1 MRNDYGNL
9 RYALLGNEPQRCI
22 LMHAAR
28 SPGCWLVRTMSL
40 PRLPQ
45 CRRCAAVRDAVL
57 VEVAMLLFSV
67 LLTLY
72 TTWAT
77 FTDDY
82 TSAATEG
89 ADGLSDTDAG
99 AHAVGDHHDRAE
111 GASKRSRDVGAGEV
125 LHALIRHVQHF
136 VIVTRLSIKWVSF

>member
-1 MRNDYGNL
+1 MRNDFGNL
-9 RYALLGNEPQRCI
+9 RYALLGNETQRCI

-28 SPGCWLVRTMSL
+28 APGPGPACWLVRTMSS

-45 CRRCAAVRDAVL
+45 CRRCAAVRDTVL

-99 AHAVGDHHDRAE
+99 AHTVGDRAE

-136 VIVTRLSIKWVSF
+136 VIVTRLSIK